1 MANNLTKE
9 KLKGLWARKEYIF
22 KEEENQKI
30 IKRFEFLEHLFDAI
44 VNGNDISINENTGV
58 ATIGNVDIKNTK
70 NQSPS
75 ISDFGPSND
84 ELTEGGNGNSLTRLK
99 EAFGDNYTYTYKDKD
114 NKDKTRDW
122 IKDIYCMMGGFD
134 IDNPQIMH
142 EEYRILGNGQ
152 KDSDEGTMTGR
163 MAWPSYHFS
172 NETYFFNVMKTIQN
186 IKEDSSSIKKSRI
199 VLRSKFSCFG
209 EDFAFKEEENADDNS
224 YESREEWINDTKDK
238 AKKKDSNIADEQRKW
253 LKTRFP
259 YKFFYMW
266 THRDSCVHLLG
277 LKAFQEICSDKKDE
291 IKFSNNTNDF
301 ASFVSVI
308 NNSTDWKSYSESLL
322 KAIGYENKSNDE
334 KKKALHD
341 LSLLLSIYFL
351 QTPGILNMEELLK
364 TGNQAIIL
372 WGPPGTGK
380 TYHAKQL
387 VCKLLGLNTDADIKN
402 YRFNKDDDNTY
413 KNGSYDIV
421 QFHPNYTYEDFI
433 GGIMPK
439 CDESDSTNT
448 QQCTSCV
455 CRTKDNCPLTKNS
468 SNGSS
473 LSYEVVSGKFKE
485 FCDKAKNYS
494 NYDSKYNALL
504 RICSLI
510 KNLINYDFPDYITT
524 DSNISGSGNIGTL
537 ISDFNN
543 SIQTEES
550 AVGNYSLKDL
560 CRLLR
565 DTNKAIDCYNEKKQP
580 ILVPIT
586 FKSKPFI
593 FIIDEINRA
602 DLSAVFGELM
612 YALEYR
618 NEGVKIP
625 HFKDPFVIPDNVY
638 VIGTMNNV
646 DKSLVSFD
654 LALRRRF
661 GFYKVMPQMVVLSDI
676 LSGKIGEDYIE
687 PYITRCSELNRYIS
701 ENANDNKHLGLG
713 KDYQIGHAYFAKIED
728 FVYNRPDNH
737 KIITTDDL
745 EKLWVYHVMPL
756 LEEYLGSRTEDE
768 DIKKKLEAIYK
779 EFTKTLV

>member
-44 VNGNDISINENTGV
+44 VDQENKIEIENDNAKIGKNDITFNEGS
-58 ATIGNVDIKNTK
+58 KK
-70 NQSPS
+70 PS
-75 ISDFGPSND
+75 VKDFGPSND
-84 ELTEGGNGNSLTRLK
+84 KRTDAGNGNSLNNL
-99 EAFGDNYTYTYKDKD
+99 EDAFDSKYTYTYLDKD
-114 NKDKTRDW
+114 NKEKKRDW
-122 IKDIYCMMGGFD
+122 VKDIYCMMGGFD
-134 IDNPQIMH
+134 IDNPKIMH
-142 EEYRILGNGQ
+142 EEYRILGNGL
-152 KDSDEGTMTGR
+152 KDSDEKTTTGQV
-163 MAWPSYHFS
+163 AWPSYHFS
-172 NETYFFNVMKTIQN
+172 NETYFFNVMMTIQN
-186 IKEDSSSIKKSRI
+186 IHDIKEDGATFDSRI
-199 VLRSKFSCFG
+199 VLRSKFSCFK
-209 EDFAFKEEENADDNS
+209 ENFAFKEEENADDNS
-224 YESREEWINDTKDK
+224 YESREEWINDSKDK

-266 THRDSCVHLLG
+266 THRDSCLHLLG

-291 IKFSNNTNDF
+291 IKFEVVTNTSDF
-301 ASFVSVI
+301 ESFVKE
-308 NNSTDWKSYSESLL
+308 NNSTSNWKSYSKSLL
-322 KAIGYENKSNDE
+322 NAIGYDNKSDEE
-334 KKKALHD
+334 KKGALHD

-387 VCKLLGLNTDADIKN
+387 VRKLLDLKDSDNIEN
-402 YRFNKDDDNTY
+402 YRFDNDKEDSY

-433 GGIMPK
+433 GGIMPN
-439 CDESDSTNT
+439 CD
-448 QQCTSCV
+448 
-455 CRTKDNCPLTKNS
+455 DN
-468 SNGSS
+468 SS
-473 LSYEVVSGKFKE
+473 LSYEVISGKFKE
-485 FCDKAKNYS
+485 FCDKAKDYS
-494 NYDSKYNALL
+494 EKA
-504 RICSLI
+504 
-510 KNLINYDFPDYITT
+510 KA
-524 DSNISGSGNIGTL
+524 GNIGAKYEVLLKICSKIKSECNDYEFPEYFTNENTITSTRGDDVNGL
-537 ISDFNN
+537 ISEFNN
-543 SIQTEES
+543 PNDQSTSKS
-550 AVGNYSLKDL
+550 ATGNKHSLKE
-560 CRLLR
+560 LR
-565 DTNKAIDCYNEKKQP
+565 QLVEDTNVAIDYYNEEKNQG
-580 ILVPIT
+580 LSHVG
-586 FKSKPFI
+586 SKPFI

-625 HFKDPFVIPDNVY
+625 HFKEPFVIPDNVY

>member
-1 MANNLTKE
+1 MANNLTVE
-9 KLKGLWARKEYIF
+9 KLKGLWARREYIF
-22 KEEENQKI
+22 KDEENQKI

-44 VNGNDISINENTGV
+44 VDNENSI
-58 ATIGNVDIKNTK
+58 TIEDNKAKIGEKDITFNGGSNK
-70 NQSPS
+70 PS
-75 ISDFGPSND
+75 AGDFGPSND
-84 ELTEGGNGNSLTRLK
+84 GRTEGGNGNSLKNL
-99 EAFGDNYTYTYKDKD
+99 EDAFGRKYSYTYKDKD
-114 NKDKTRDW
+114 NKDKNRDW

-134 IDNPQIMH
+134 IDNPKIMH
-142 EEYRILGNGQ
+142 GEYRILGNGQ
-152 KDSDEGTMTGR
+152 KDSDEGTTTGQV
-163 MAWPSYHFS
+163 AWPSYHFS

-186 IKEDSSSIKKSRI
+186 IHDIKEDETLFDSKI
-199 VLRSKFSCFG
+199 VLRSKYSCFG
-209 EDFAFKEEENADDNS
+209 EDKGNNAGEKFGSRFKNEK
-224 YESREEWINDTKDK
+224 EWNEAHKCPNQSGQTDPRSEDE
-238 AKKKDSNIADEQRKW
+238 DIAEIQRKW

-266 THRDSCVHLLG
+266 THRDCCVHLLG

-291 IKFSNNTNDF
+291 IKFVVDTNTSDF
-301 ASFVSVI
+301 ESFVKE
-308 NNSTDWKSYSESLL
+308 NNSTSNWKSYSKSLL
-322 KAIGYENKSNDE
+322 ETIGFNKMSQED
-334 KKKALHD
+334 KKKAPRE

-387 VCKLLGLNTDADIKN
+387 VRKLLNLKDEDNIEDHRFDNGKEDS
-402 YRFNKDDDNTY
+402 YR
-413 KNGSYDIV
+413 NGSYDIV

-439 CDESDSTNT
+439 CEG
-448 QQCTSCV
+448 
-455 CRTKDNCPLTKNS
+455 R
-468 SNGSS
+468 S

-485 FCDKAKNYS
+485 FCDKANNYS
-494 NYDSKYNALL
+494 KKTKEGNIESKYEALL
-504 RICSLI
+504 KICYKIKSECNDYEFPEYFTNENTITSPPEVDVDSLI
-510 KNLINYDFPDYITT
+510 SQF
-524 DSNISGSGNIGTL
+524 
-537 ISDFNN
+537 N
-543 SIQTEES
+543 SINDQSSSEP
-550 AVGNYSLKDL
+550 AAGNKYSLKE
-560 CRLLR
+560 LR
-565 DTNKAIDCYNEKKQP
+565 QLVKDTNEAIDYYNEKKNQE
-580 ILVPIT
+580 LSHVDLD
-586 FKSKPFI
+586 SKPFI

-625 HFKDPFVIPDNVY
+625 HFKEPFVIPDNVY

-687 PYITRCSELNRYIS
+687 PYITRCSELNKYIS

-779 EFTKTLV
+779 EFTKTLD

>member
-1 MANNLTKE
+1 MANILTVE
-9 KLKGLWARKEYIF
+9 KLKGLWARREYIF
-22 KEEENQKI
+22 KDEENQKI

-44 VNGNDISINENTGV
+44 VDKENSITIEDKKAKIGKLGITFNEDGN
-58 ATIGNVDIKNTK
+58 K
-70 NQSPS
+70 PS
-75 ISDFGPSND
+75 VGDFGPSND
-84 ELTEGGNGNSLTRLK
+84 GRTEGVNGNSLKNL
-99 EAFGDNYTYTYKDKD
+99 EDAFDSKYTYTYQDKD
-114 NKDKTRDW
+114 NKEKKRDW
-122 IKDIYCMMGGFD
+122 VKDIYCMMGGFD
-134 IDNPQIMH
+134 IDNPKIMH
-142 EEYRILGNGQ
+142 GEYRILGNGQ
-152 KDSDEGTMTGR
+152 RELDEGTTTGR
-163 MAWPSYHFS
+163 VAWPSYHFS
-172 NETYFFNVMKTIQN
+172 NETYFFNVMKTIQD
-186 IKEDSSSIKKSRI
+186 IKGDSPSIQDSRI

-209 EDFAFKEEENADDNS
+209 EDKEDHKSGKFGCEFSNKDAWIKAHQQPNQNS
-224 YESREEWINDTKDK
+224 QTDPRSEDEDI
-238 AKKKDSNIADEQRKW
+238 AKKQREW

-277 LKAFQEICSDKKDE
+277 LKAYKEICGDNKDE
-291 IKFSNNTNDF
+291 IKFSINTSDF
-301 ASFVSVI
+301 KSFVQESD
-308 NNSTDWKSYSESLL
+308 NTSNWESYSESLL
-322 KAIGYENKSNDE
+322 KAIGYENKSTDE
-334 KKKALHD
+334 KKIALHD

-387 VCKLLGLNTDADIKN
+387 VRKLLDLKDSDNIEN
-402 YRFNKDDDNTY
+402 YRFDNDKEDSY

-433 GGIMPK
+433 GGIMPN
-439 CDESDSTNT
+439 CDD
-448 QQCTSCV
+448 
-455 CRTKDNCPLTKNS
+455 NS
-468 SNGSS
+468 SI
-473 LSYEVVSGKFKE
+473 SYEVISGKFKE
-485 FCDKAKNYS
+485 FCDKAKDYS
-494 NYDSKYNALL
+494 EKA
-504 RICSLI
+504 
-510 KNLINYDFPDYITT
+510 KA
-524 DSNISGSGNIGTL
+524 GNIGAKYEVLLKICSKIKSECNDYEFPEYFTNENTITSTPKDDVDRL
-537 ISDFNN
+537 ISQFDSTNDQ
-543 SIQTEES
+543 SSSEP
-550 AVGNYSLKDL
+550 AAGNKHSLKE
-560 CRLLR
+560 LR
-565 DTNKAIDCYNEKKQP
+565 QLVKDTNIAIDYYKEDQKKE
-580 ILVPIT
+580 LSHVE
-586 FKSKPFI
+586 FGSKPFI

-625 HFKDPFVIPDNVY
+625 HFKEPFVIPDNVY

-687 PYITRCSELNRYIS
+687 PYITRCSELNKYIS

-779 EFTKTLV
+779 EFTKTLD